1 MCAKLAHYLSQQLFQ
16 ETNHITFRNLKKK
29 PSFRISILNIEHEI
43 MKNVH
48 RQ

>member
-29 PSFRISILNIEHEI
+29 KQVLELVF
-43 MKNVH
+43 
-48 RQ
+48 